1 MFLQPRTA
9 TSFCS
14 IPWWWMSVL
23 ITTALFQTYAPKV
36 TEGVTVLVHLFFT
49 QMISQKSS
57 SIYMRLRSRPWRSVM
72 RTTKISLRES
82 LNGRTTGRCTW
93 SLTWVLSKF
102 FVEAFKMLI
111 SGHGDMWLY
120 ASPFRKR
127 LMTLQDSTT
136 GVGTFWKKRSRELT
150 CRKVCLRWE
159 FLCCFSKNSI
169 TVSRCQHVR
178 YSLRRHF
185 KDVILDELANKRRW
199 RKTPLLYCRFC
210 PTDGDIKWLSL
221 SGSGAYVCSSK
232 AFQKLM

>member
-1 MFLQPRTA
+1 MMVNVCFNNDCFILNICTKSHRGRYCSG
-9 TSFCS
+9 TSFLYS
-14 IPWWWMSVL
+14 DDFTEEL
-23 ITTALFQTYAPKV
+23 LNLHEAKITTLKKCYEDHKDLF
-36 TEGVTVLVHLFFT
+36 EGVTKWQDNWTLYLELDVSAV
-49 QMISQKSS
+49 
-57 SIYMRLRSRPWRSVM
+57 
-72 RTTKISLRES
+72 
-82 LNGRTTGRCTW
+82 
-93 SLTWVLSKF
+93 SKF

-159 FLCCFSKNSI
+159 FLCCFSKYSI
-169 TVSRCQHVR
+169 TVSRCQPVR